1 MAETHMYT
9 VNLRPAQKV
18 SRRKRAGK
26 AMRILR
32 EYVQRHAEVETVSL
46 SNAVN
51 EAVWQ
56 DGAQRP
62 PRSVEIK
69 VRTEDGTAHVGLA
82 DRELEIPDEEP
93 ASAEAGADA
102 YDDAE
107 IAEMTVDEV
116 QELVEDNAITAERA
130 LDIEYA
136 GKNRK
141 TLIEWLESRVEEPET
156 ADEAEEELEAEV
168 EEREA
173 APRAAEDQED
183 EETYDLP
190 DAVVETLRD
199 GTIAEGKEA
208 AQDLNKSE
216 FEKLLN
222 FEEAHQ
228 DRKGMKKFLRSNMN

>member
-1 MAETHMYT
+1 MADTHIYT

-32 EYVQRHAEVETVSL
+32 EYVQRHAQVEAVSM

-56 DGAQRP
+56 DGG
-62 PRSVEIK
+62 
-69 VRTEDGTAHVGLA
+69 GTAHVGLA
-82 DRELEIPDEEP
+82 DRELELPDEEP
-93 ASAEAGADA
+93 EAVEAAGDA

-116 QELVEDNAITAERA
+116 KELVADNAITAERA

-141 TLIEWLESRVEEPET
+141 TLIEWLESRVEEPGT

-168 EEREA
+168 AEADDAVEA
-173 APRAAEDQED
+173 AEEAD

-190 DAVVETLRD
+190 DDVVETLRD

-208 AQDLNKSE
+208 AQELNKSE